1 MLTND
6 REHARRLGGFGITFI
21 LCLIVK
27 HGLVDNEDVLAT
39 LGNDFIFLA
48 FPDFTTVFEPADLW
62 THMKL

>member
-1 MLTND
+1 MFTDD
-6 REHARRLGGFGITFI
+6 REHARRLGGFGLAFI

-39 LGNDFIFLA
+39 LGDNFILLA

-62 THMKL
+62 KHTQM